1 MNGVYL
7 VYELATPTTDTA
19 DPYPATQIAPKG
31 GTEERIDNRAVPV
44 PVGHNTTYYIGMPD
58 VPANANNA
66 TLKATVS
73 GGKTTLSW
81 S

>member
-1 MNGVYL
+1 MHTVVKKN
-7 VYELATPTTDTA
+7 TPTTETA
-19 DPYPATQIAPKG
+19 DPYPETQIVGKG
-31 GTEERIDNRAVPV
+31 GTERWIDNRSVPV
-44 PVGHNTTYYIGMPD
+44 PVGHRTTYYIGVPD
-58 VPANANNA
+58 VPANANAA